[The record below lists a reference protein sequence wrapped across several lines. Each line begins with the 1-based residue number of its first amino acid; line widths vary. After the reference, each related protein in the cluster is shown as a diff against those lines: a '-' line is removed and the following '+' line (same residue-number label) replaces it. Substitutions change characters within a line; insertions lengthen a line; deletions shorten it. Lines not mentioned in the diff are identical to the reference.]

1 MTRVFVVWLNPL
13 IAWLQDGC
21 SLLPEERHATLM
33 SFQPALRLF
42 CHSHLNCPPVLAF
55 FSRDR
60 YRISSV
66 VGYSRYHLPFSN
78 TCTNV
83 KLFLHLGIFL
93 ENMLASCTLQANR
106 FYSSPP
112 PSQDSIFQNC
122 NLPDQGINRKHVDDA
137 IRKQVSISIFSLSL
151 AEELVCF
158 LVLVM
163 RNTGFLLSFAP
174 LESSKRTAL
183 APLGASCLPLR
194 LFSGLIRLLD
204 RVAKELSY
212 PFIWDSIL
220 AHIAALPVL
229 PNTLNSSSHDFQS
242 QAIFEAWVS

>member
-1 MTRVFVVWLNPL
+1 
-13 IAWLQDGC
+13 
-21 SLLPEERHATLM
+21 
-33 SFQPALRLF
+33 
-42 CHSHLNCPPVLAF
+42 
-55 FSRDR
+55 
-60 YRISSV
+60 
-66 VGYSRYHLPFSN
+66 
-78 TCTNV
+78 
-83 KLFLHLGIFL
+83 
-93 ENMLASCTLQANR
+93 MLASCTLQANH

-112 PSQDSIFQNC
+112 PSQDSMFHNC
-122 NLPDQGINRKHVDDA
+122 NLPDQGINRRHVDDA
-137 IRKQVSISIFSLSL
+137 IRKQVSISISSLSL

-163 RNTGFLLSFAP
+163 RNTGFLLSLAP
-174 LESSKRTAL
+174 LESCKRTAL

-194 LFSGLIRLLD
+194 LISGLIRLLD
-204 RVAKELSY
+204 RVAKELSS

>member
-1 MTRVFVVWLNPL
+1 MTRVFVIWLNPL
-13 IAWLQDGC
+13 IAWLQDGF

-33 SFQPALRLF
+33 SFQHALRLF
-42 CHSHLNCPPVLAF
+42 CHSHLKCPPVLAF
-55 FSRDR
+55 FSRNR

-78 TCTNV
+78 TCTNA
-83 KLFLHLGIFL
+83 KLFLHLGIFF
-93 ENMLASCTLQANR
+93 ENMLASCTLLANR
-106 FYSSPP
+106 FCSSPP
-112 PSQDSIFQNC
+112 PSQDSMFHNC
-122 NLPDQGINRKHVDDA
+122 NLPEQGINRTHGDDA
-137 IRKQVSISIFSLSL
+137 IRKQISFSMFSLSL

-163 RNTGFLLSFAP
+163 RNTGNLLSLAS

-183 APLGASCLPLR
+183 ALLSASCLPLR

-204 RVAKELSY
+204 RLAKELSS
-212 PFIWDSIL
+212 PFVWESIL

-242 QAIFEAWVS
+242 HAIFEAWVS